1 MEQNVYLL
9 LDSAG
14 KAVARGEVK
23 GKPAGRLWQI
33 EVEDGKIDEVLRQKS
48 LKLLS
53 MMDAGPSY
61 EGTIVRSRNDMIQ
74 LEITRLDQDAGD
86 MRKNLR
92 VVAHFKSLIY
102 PLSGAWKGR
111 REIEANDLSCG
122 GVAFFTDHS
131 LQAGEQLEIVIPVT
145 SEPLVLKCQV
155 LRLRPTERASS
166 VLYAAKFVDMCED
179 EETFLRE
186 AVFNLQ
192 LRGRPKTN

>member
-1 MEQNVYLL
+1 MEQSIYLL
-9 LDSAG
+9 LDSKG
-14 KAVARGEVK
+14 SPIARGK
-23 GKPAGRLWQI
+23 IQGSTSGQFWQLQ
-33 EVEDGKIDEVLRQKS
+33 VEDGKIDEILEHKK

-53 MMDAGPSY
+53 IMDAGPSY
-61 EGTIVRSRNDMIQ
+61 EGVIVRSRNDMIQ
-74 LEITRLDQDAGD
+74 LEITKLDQDAGD

-92 VVAHFKSLIY
+92 VVARFKSLIY
-102 PLSGAWKGR
+102 PLSGSWKGR

>member
-1 MEQNVYLL
+1 MEQSIYLL
-9 LDSAG
+9 LDSKG
-14 KAVARGEVK
+14 SPIARGK
-23 GKPAGRLWQI
+23 IQGSTSGQFWQLQ
-33 EVEDGKIDEVLRQKS
+33 VEDGKIDEILEHKK

-53 MMDAGPSY
+53 IMDAGPSY
-61 EGTIVRSRNDMIQ
+61 EGVIVRSRNDMIQ
-74 LEITRLDQDAGD
+74 LEITKLDQDAGD

-92 VVAHFKSLIY
+92 VVARFKSLIY

>member
-1 MEQNVYLL
+1 MDQSLYLM
-9 LDSAG
+9 LDSKG
-14 KAVARGEVK
+14 NPIARGRVQ
-23 GKPAGRLWQI
+23 GNTSGQYWQI
-33 EVEDGKIDEVLRQKS
+33 QVEDGKIDKVLEHKK

-53 MMDAGPSY
+53 ILDAGPSY

-74 LEITRLDQDAGD
+74 LEITKLDQDAGD

-92 VVAHFKSLIY
+92 VVARFKSLIY
-102 PLSGAWKGR
+102 PLSGSWKGR